1 VTRASQTGADS
12 GNAPTG
18 GHNRSWS
25 ERALTRVL
33 VRGHGRPLGA
43 AVLVLLLL
51 ISFAPEMRVA
61 TELRLA
67 LFDSYQTLAPRTR
80 ASAPAVIVAIDE
92 ESLDELGQWP
102 WPRTVIAE
110 LIDAIGEA
118 GPAAIGVDVLM
129 PEPDRM
135 SPVNLAGLIERLD
148 AGLAR
153 RLAQLPDN
161 DAVLAESLRRHPAA
175 VGIAGVER
183 VEAGGAD
190 TGRTAPFRVHG
201 PDPTPHLRKF
211 AGTLR
216 SLPILDAAARG
227 HGLLSVD
234 PRGGVVRRVPL
245 IASAGGVL
253 TPALS
258 VELLRIASNVPAI
271 SVTADGDGV
280 RNIGIGDTVI
290 PANAD
295 GTIWVHFGAHDE
307 ARFVSAIDAIRG
319 DLDPELIRG
328 KIALVGATG
337 LGLIDYQTTPLG
349 ERMPGIE
356 IHAQILENI
365 FENSLLRRPGQFV
378 QLERLL
384 LLVCGLILVVAVP
397 AAKPRVAALI
407 YAGIVAGLLVLGFAV
422 YNGMQMLLDVAWTTT
437 AVTVL
442 FGVMLTG
449 ALAEADRQRRSLRR
463 ALADEREAAAR
474 AAGELE
480 AARRIQ
486 MGMLPPPSANF
497 YGDTRFSLQ
506 ALIETAKSVGG
517 DLYDFF
523 KLDADRLFFMVG
535 DVAGKGLPA
544 SIFMAVSKALYK
556 SAALRSRLEGG
567 ALISEVMRA
576 ANDEIARDNPE
587 MLFVTVFAGILDL
600 KSGELHYCNAGH
612 DAPYLLHAQRPAPL
626 RLESNSGPPL
636 CVIEDYAYRSERFR
650 MMPGESLCLYTDGV
664 TEAMN
669 AAGDLYG
676 RQRLFSVLA
685 GVLAASDAAKVVDA
699 VRDDVGKFVGA
710 TERSDDLTILALRWN
725 GGGL

>member
-1 VTRASQTGADS
+1 M
-12 GNAPTG
+12 APDDQS
-18 GHNRSWS
+18 RSWS

-33 VRGHGRPLGA
+33 VGGHGRPLGT

-51 ISFAPEMRVA
+51 ISFMPDMGVL
-61 TELRLA
+61 TQLRLA
-67 LFDSYQTLAPRTR
+67 LFDSYQAIAPRVR

-92 ESLDELGQWP
+92 KSLNGLGQWP
-102 WPRTVIAE
+102 WPRTMIAE
-110 LIDAIGEA
+110 LIDAIGET
-118 GPAAIGVDVLM
+118 GPAAIGLDVLM

-135 SPVNLAGLIERLD
+135 SPAKMAKLIERMD
-148 AGLAR
+148 ANLAR
-153 RLAQLPDN
+153 RLVQLPDN
-161 DAVLAESLRRHPAA
+161 DAVLAESMRRNPAA
-175 VGIAGVER
+175 LGIAGVEHA
-183 VEAGGAD
+183 EAGTAA

-201 PDPTPHLRKF
+201 ADPTPHLRQF

-216 SLPILDAAARG
+216 SLPILDSAARG

-245 IASAGGVL
+245 VASVAGVL

-258 VELLRIASNVPAI
+258 IELLRIASDIPAFSI
-271 SVTADGDGV
+271 TADAGGV
-280 RNIGIGDTVI
+280 RSIRIGDTVI
-290 PANAD
+290 PLDRD
-295 GTIWVHFGAHDE
+295 GTIWVHFSAHDE
-307 ARFVSAIDAIRG
+307 ARFVSALDVIRG
-319 DLDPELIRG
+319 DIDPELIRG

-337 LGLIDYQTTPLG
+337 LGLLDYQATPLG

-365 FENSLLRRPGQFV
+365 FEDSLLRRPVRLG

-384 LLVCGLILVVAVP
+384 LLGCGLILILAVP
-397 AAKPRVAALI
+397 ALRPRVSAAI
-407 YAGIVAGLLVLGFAV
+407 YGAVVVGLLVLGFIL
-422 YNGMQMLLDVAWTTT
+422 YYWKQLLLDVAWPMT
-437 AVTVL
+437 AATVL

-449 ALAEADRQRRSLRR
+449 ALAESDRQRRALRR
-463 ALADEREAAAR
+463 ALEAEREATAR

-497 YGDTRFSLQ
+497 YGDPRFSLQ

-523 KLDADRLFFMVG
+523 KLDADRIFFMVG

-567 ALISEVMRA
+567 AVISDVMEA
-576 ANDEIARDNPE
+576 ANGEIARDNPE

-600 KSGELHYCNAGH
+600 RSGELHYCNAGH
-612 DAPYLLHAQRPAPL
+612 DAPYLLHAQRPAPIHL
-626 RLESNSGPPL
+626 VGNSGPPL
-636 CVIEDYAYRSERFR
+636 CVIEGYKYQSERYR
-650 MMPGESLCLYTDGV
+650 MTSGESLCLYTDGV

-669 AAGDLYG
+669 TGGELYG
-676 RQRLFSVLA
+676 RQRLFAALTAAREA
-685 GVLAASDAAKVVDA
+685 GDAVNLVNA
-699 VRDDVGKFVGA
+699 VRDNVREFVGI

-725 GGGL
+725 GGSL

>member
-1 VTRASQTGADS
+1 MTQAPQTGKGGGDT
-12 GNAPTG
+12 APDDQS
-18 GHNRSWS
+18 RSWS

-33 VRGHGRPLGA
+33 VGGHGRPLGA

-51 ISFAPEMRVA
+51 ISLMPNSRVL
-61 TELRLA
+61 TQLRLA
-67 LFDSYQTLAPRTR
+67 LFDSYQAIAPRVR

-92 ESLDELGQWP
+92 KSLNELGQWP
-102 WPRTVIAE
+102 WPRTLIAE
-110 LIDAIGEA
+110 LIEAIGET
-118 GPAAIGVDVLM
+118 GPAAIGLDVLM

-135 SPVNLAGLIERLD
+135 SPAKLAGLIERMD
-148 AGLAR
+148 ANLAR

-161 DAVLAESLRRHPAA
+161 DAVLADSLRRNPAA
-175 VGIAGVER
+175 LGIAGVEQA
-183 VEAGGAD
+183 EAGAEAID
-190 TGRTAPFRVHG
+190 RTAPFRVHG
-201 PDPTPHLRKF
+201 PDPTPHLRQF
-211 AGTLR
+211 SGTLR
-216 SLPILDAAARG
+216 SLPILDSAARG

-245 IASAGGVL
+245 VASVAGIL

-258 VELLRIASNVPAI
+258 IELLRIASDIPAFSI
-271 SVTADGDGV
+271 TADGGGV
-280 RNIGIGDTVI
+280 RSIGVGDAVI
-290 PANAD
+290 PVNRD
-295 GTIWVHFGAHDE
+295 GTLWVHFSPHDE
-307 ARFVSAIDAIRG
+307 ARFVSALDVIRG
-319 DLDPELIRG
+319 DIDPELLRG

-337 LGLIDYQTTPLG
+337 LGLLDYQATPVG

-365 FENSLLRRPGQFV
+365 FEDSLLHRPVRFA

-384 LLVCGLILVVAVP
+384 LLGCGLILILAVP
-397 AAKPRVAALI
+397 AVRPRMSGAI
-407 YAGIVAGLLVLGFAV
+407 YGTVVAGLLVLGFIL
-422 YNGMQMLLDVAWTTT
+422 YYWKQLLLDVAWPT
-437 AVTVL
+437 ASATVL

-449 ALAEADRQRRSLRR
+449 ALAESDRQRRALRR
-463 ALADEREAAAR
+463 ALQAEREAAAR

-486 MGMLPPPSANF
+486 MGMLPPPSASF
-497 YGDTRFSLQ
+497 YGDPRFSLQ

-567 ALISEVMRA
+567 AVISEVMAA
-576 ANDEIARDNPE
+576 ANAEIARDNPE

-600 KSGELHYCNAGH
+600 RSGELHYCNAGH
-612 DAPYLLHAQRPAPL
+612 DAPYLLHAQRPAPIH
-626 RLESNSGPPL
+626 LESDSGPPL
-636 CVIEDYAYRSERFR
+636 CVIEGYKYRFERYR
-650 MMPGESLCLYTDGV
+650 MTPGESLCLYTDGV

-669 AAGDLYG
+669 AGGELYG
-676 RQRLFSVLA
+676 RQRLVTALTAARGA
-685 GVLAASDAAKVVDA
+685 GDAVKLVDA
-699 VRDDVGKFVGA
+699 VRDDVREFVGT

-725 GGGL
+725 GGSL